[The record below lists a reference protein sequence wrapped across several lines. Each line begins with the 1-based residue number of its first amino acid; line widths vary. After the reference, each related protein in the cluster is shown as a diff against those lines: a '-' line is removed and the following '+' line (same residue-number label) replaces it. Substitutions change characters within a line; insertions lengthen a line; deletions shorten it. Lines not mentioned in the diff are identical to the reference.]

1 MSLQEVENAI
11 RVMNQAAFQEL
22 GDLFMISKNR
32 DYSAFVCTGSQY
44 GKQKTTKG
52 TPDTFILTHDGKY
65 IMVEYSTNETQ
76 KEKKLIEDFEKCLTE
91 KGIEKS
97 KLNSIILFANYKLN
111 KEEVIAIQK
120 YAEETHTPYQ
130 IYDGGCLARELY
142 VNHKDLVFRCLGIH
156 VDTGQ
161 IVSVDSFVQEYDN
174 AAGAIAAPLS
184 NTFLY
189 REQEI
194 RDIKKELEEKDFILL
209 HGAPGVGKT
218 KLAIQAISE
227 YCKDNLEFHVFCI
240 SYKGGE
246 LLTDLTCNIDLNED
260 NIVFVDDINR
270 ISSFNSIVGFY
281 SSIRKGKLKIV
292 MTVRD
297 YALEQARSM
306 CYPHDCF
313 ELQVNPMSSEQISEI
328 VRLGFK
334 IENKNYLD
342 KISIISKG
350 NPRIAMM
357 AGKLAIEKQNLQS
370 LNDVSSLFDAYY
382 GNIIDCIQYE
392 DKKALKKCAGIIAFF
407 SPLKYE
413 GNEEFE
419 MIINS
424 FGISQSEFT
433 ECIDILNRHEI
444 VDLPQNTYA
453 KISEQNLCMY
463 MFYLAFIK
471 EKVLSLETLFK
482 YFYAARYQRFKDCII
497 PVNNTYGPE
506 NIEKAV
512 FPDLLSYYNSVQ
524 DPKTRFL
531 LLSDFWLYLMDETL
545 AYISE
550 SIYSMPSCS
559 TQEFSFEKD
568 ESHFILNTNADILD
582 LSSKLFIFVGK
593 ELRSAI
599 ELAFEYVRREPSSAP
614 NLVRHIN
621 EQFMYRHNDT
631 DFSHYRQSEL
641 LCYVIEQ
648 VEKGDALCQ
657 QIMWYIAKLFL
668 AFSTNYS
675 GPAIERNSY
684 SLYQYPVPAL
694 KSILKIRERVWSAI
708 ENNYSSDRFA
718 WLLKNYTL
726 SSWGRDNKLPKY
738 DIPYILEII
747 KKHLSSKSFEDCLC
761 VQKYIR
767 WAKRNGMSK
776 RDYDFYYMK
785 YRCRE
790 YRFYVLLTWDRL
802 RDKDQCDYK
811 DINAYQKYKQL
822 ELKKNFVYR
831 TKQSYDLFLAKYA
844 SLANNKSVE
853 DIHSIKNS
861 LNYIV
866 SLAFESNFDL
876 GCYFLKK
883 IIKYNFQDCRP
894 IALFANHLN
903 SAIKAKRILAIIQ
916 SADFDM
922 KSEWI
927 IKYFEFVPV
936 AFLTKEDLAILLDA
950 ISGCSTGTTII
961 LSNLKKLRDIDSCF
975 INDILI
981 HVLSLNKKG
990 KGIQLYNHDSELI
1003 FDACSSTV
1011 VIQDTYLQQ
1020 VKLNKYFDYELK
1032 GLLLI
1037 LQNNPHFLVDYIKS
1051 VADDKK
1057 EPDSNL
1063 SHIWKVEGI
1072 EQAVEEVLKYFRSDS
1087 KYRIYREDK
1096 WENAL
1101 FMNIKNGTGPK
1112 KARTFLRNQ
1121 FKKGLGDE
1129 QYVEQI
1135 VLITRG
1141 IFNDLYN
1148 LFISDYID
1156 YIEAP
1161 DDFFHI
1167 DWLNLR
1173 SGISF
1178 YGENTTFGD
1187 IEAAKWSSLL
1197 SCLEGITNPK
1207 VYTIKSKIRRYVISY
1222 QKDAEDERARRQ
1234 LWR

>member
-52 TPDTFILTHDGKY
+52 TPDTFIHTHDGKY
-65 IMVEYSTNETQ
+65 IMVEYSTNETK
-76 KEKKLIEDFEKCLTE
+76 KEKKLIDDFEKCLTE
-91 KGIEKS
+91 EGIEKS
-97 KLNSIILFANYKLN
+97 RLKCIVLFANYELN
-111 KEEVIAIQK
+111 RDETIVIQK
-120 YAEETHTPYQ
+120 YADETHTPYE
-130 IYDGGCLARELY
+130 IYDGSRLARELY
-142 VNHKDLVFRCLGIH
+142 VNHKDLVFRCLGIP

-161 IVSVDSFVQEYDN
+161 IVSIRTFVQEYDN
-174 AAGAIAAPLS
+174 ASGAIAAPLS
-184 NTFLY
+184 NEFLY

-194 RDIKKELEEKDFILL
+194 RDIKIGLSEKDFILL

-227 YCKDNLEFHVFCI
+227 YSKENPTFHVYCI

-246 LLTDLTCNIDLNED
+246 LLTDLTCNIDLNND

-281 SSIRKGKLKIV
+281 SSIKDRKLKVV

-297 YALEQARSM
+297 YALEQARAM
-306 CYPHDCF
+306 CHPHDCL
-313 ELQVNPMSSEQISEI
+313 ELQVNPMSSEQVSEI

-334 IENKNYLD
+334 IENKKYLD
-342 KISIISKG
+342 KISNISKG

-370 LNDVSSLFDAYY
+370 LNDVSALFDAYY
-382 GNIIDCIQYE
+382 GNIIDSIQYE

-433 ECIDILNRHEI
+433 ECIDVLNRHEI

-482 YFYAARYQRFKDCII
+482 CFYAARYQRFRDCII

-599 ELAFEYVRREPSSAP
+599 ELAFEYVRRKPSSAP

-668 AFSTNYS
+668 AFGTNYS
-675 GPAIERNSY
+675 GPAVERNSY

-708 ENNYSSDRFA
+708 ENNYSFNRFA
-718 WLLKNYTL
+718 WLLKNLTS

-883 IIKYNFQDCRP
+883 IIKYNFQDFLP

-903 SAIKAKRILAIIQ
+903 SAIKAKRILAVIK

-936 AFLTKEDLAILLDA
+936 AFLTKENLAILLDA
-950 ISGCSTGTTII
+950 ISGCSAGTTII

-1003 FDACSSTV
+1003 FDACSSTL

-1101 FMNIKNGTGPK
+1101 FMNIKNGTGTK

-1148 LFISDYID
+1148 LFISNYID

-1207 VYTIKSKIRRYVISY
+1207 VYAIKSKIRRYVISY